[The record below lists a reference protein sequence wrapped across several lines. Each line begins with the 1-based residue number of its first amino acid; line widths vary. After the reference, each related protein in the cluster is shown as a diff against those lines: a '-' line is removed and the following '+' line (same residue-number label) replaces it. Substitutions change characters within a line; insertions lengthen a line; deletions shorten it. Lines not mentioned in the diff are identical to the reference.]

1 MSKRRWPWCVAMM
14 VLCSASQAYERFGPY
29 VGGGVGQWEGVV
41 PLFDLEDE
49 ERVIDFEG
57 DDVSFKVFGGY
68 RFTPWFALEG
78 SFAQYGTLKDAH
90 AGQDLRIKVGGF
102 GAYAVFTL
110 PIQRFELV
118 GRAGFL
124 LSDQKIT
131 YGVPEGEFRFT
142 ESSSSFVYGG
152 GVGVMLF
159 RNINVRVEY
168 EVLDLEFFDDSSNVW
183 LTVAWRFL

>member
-1 MSKRRWPWCVAMM
+1 MLKPSWPWCVAM
-14 VLCSASQAYERFGPY
+14 VALCSTSHAYERFGPY
-29 VGGGVGQWEGVV
+29 AGGGVGQWEGTI

-57 DDVSFKVFGGY
+57 DDVSIKIFGGY

-78 SFAQYGTLKDAH
+78 SFAQHGTLEDSH
-90 AGQDLRIKVGGF
+90 DNQDLRIKVTSF

-131 YGVPEGEFRFT
+131 YGIPEGEFVFS

-152 GVGVMLF
+152 GVGVMVF
-159 RNINVRVEY
+159 RNINVRLEY
-168 EVLDLEFFDDSSNVW
+168 EVLDLEFFKDSSNVW